1 MNKFLTKKNIIYLIF
16 SLIVFSFFY
25 GFYFNENSAGSGG
38 YNGDITWILRNIEI
52 FKNNSLKEAIFHNDF
67 FGNRTPLIYV
77 INSIFNPF
85 MFEYEKYRVSVFL
98 LSLIGPIFI
107 YLCLKKRFP
116 KTNKEIIL
124 LLSSIILL
132 SPYYRTSAYWALN
145 ENYGLITSLISLFF
159 LNLFV
164 EKNISKQQKY
174 TYLIAIIFMSSL
186 SVYFDLKLLIITIIC
201 FFYILKSKIL
211 FKEKFLSFLLY
222 LIFGIPYLLL
232 ILEWNGIVPPK
243 TQAANPNTITNI
255 YRISD
260 LYIYHLGYVSTI
272 IGFYLFPFLFL
283 KKKNIFQILKDFL
296 NDKTKVAI
304 LILPLIYILY
314 MYSNIDFKSFTI
326 DDYWIGLGVVKKAAD
341 FLFQDILFREMF
353 TYLVFFLSWIVILLY
368 IEYVTDYL
376 IISFY
381 FILSLFIWPLMQEYF
396 DPIII
401 ILVLMIFKTKVR
413 LNYLNSSL
421 LVFYFVTLL
430 IIAKIYYSGF
440 V

>member
-164 EKNISKQQKY
+164 EKNISKEQKY

-201 FFYILKSKIL
+201 FFYILKSI
-211 FKEKFLSFLLY
+211 
-222 LIFGIPYLLL
+222 
-232 ILEWNGIVPPK
+232 
-243 TQAANPNTITNI
+243 
-255 YRISD
+255 
-260 LYIYHLGYVSTI
+260 
-272 IGFYLFPFLFL
+272 
-283 KKKNIFQILKDFL
+283 
-296 NDKTKVAI
+296 
-304 LILPLIYILY
+304 
-314 MYSNIDFKSFTI
+314 
-326 DDYWIGLGVVKKAAD
+326 
-341 FLFQDILFREMF
+341 
-353 TYLVFFLSWIVILLY
+353 FFLMKR
-368 IEYVTDYL
+368 
-376 IISFY
+376 F
-381 FILSLFIWPLMQEYF
+381 
-396 DPIII
+396 
-401 ILVLMIFKTKVR
+401 
-413 LNYLNSSL
+413 
-421 LVFYFVTLL
+421 
-430 IIAKIYYSGF
+430 
-440 V
+440 